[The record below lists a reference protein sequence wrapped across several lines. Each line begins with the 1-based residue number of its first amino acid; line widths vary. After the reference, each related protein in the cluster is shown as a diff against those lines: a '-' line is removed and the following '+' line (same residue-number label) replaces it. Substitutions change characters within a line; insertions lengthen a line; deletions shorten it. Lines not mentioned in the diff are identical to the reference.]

1 MSLLLIDI
9 DYFKQINDQ
18 FGHGIGDETLVKVTE
33 VIAENLRETDKFC
46 RVGGE
51 EFAIIMPMTN
61 IESALLL
68 AERLREVV
76 ASLTTNVV
84 PIKTTISLGLTE
96 FKQWDTFNSIFKR
109 ADMALYE
116 AKENGRNRVEVIND
130 GGEKLD
136 EEFKT

>member
-130 GGEKLD
+130 GGEKIR
-136 EEFKT
+136 